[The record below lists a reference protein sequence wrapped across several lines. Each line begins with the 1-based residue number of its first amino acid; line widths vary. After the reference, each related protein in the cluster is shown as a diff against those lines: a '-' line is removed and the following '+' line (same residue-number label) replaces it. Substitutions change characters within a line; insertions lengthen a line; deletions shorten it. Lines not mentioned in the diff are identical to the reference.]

1 MNRGSLHTLRHSR
14 GWCSRIDLWN
24 INVTNSII
32 DCLRPHRN
40 YAHQET
46 PPRTTYSTS
55 SLVRYFT
62 LRGHHLADMI
72 IIMMTPDVPCRVHEC
87 TPLGHPRP
95 LRGPAGVFS
104 LPQPPTCGVDKPPMY
119 LVLWPLPRKYTS
131 QGVKL
136 NFLKSWGQ
144 VYLQYPSS
152 DRCTQLRTGVRLND
166 VVLNHID
173 NSFCLVPWFMS
184 LLFPEH
190 YEISYQFRQSSIS
203 MTYFWSRSLNYVRT

>member
-46 PPRTTYSTS
+46 PPAQQTHWFPCPIFHTS
-55 SLVRYFT
+55 WASPCRHDHNHDDP
-62 LRGHHLADMI
+62 RCS
-72 IIMMTPDVPCRVHEC
+72 VPCSRMH
-87 TPLGHPRP
+87 TI
-95 LRGPAGVFS
+95 GPPSATSRAGRGVFFATAS
-104 LPQPPTCGVDKPPMY
+104 SCGVDKPSVW
-119 LVLWPLPRKYTS
+119 LVLWPLPRKYAS
-131 QGVKL
+131 RGVKL

-144 VYLQYPSS
+144 EYLQYPSP
-152 DRCTQLRTGVRLND
+152 DRCTQLRTGVRLID

-173 NSFCLVPWFMS
+173 VSFCFIPWFVS
-184 LLFPEH
+184 LLFP
-190 YEISYQFRQSSIS
+190 
-203 MTYFWSRSLNYVRT
+203 